1 MYKHPGV
8 YIEHVPSGALA
19 IEAASTSIACFIG
32 EVPRGP
38 IGAPVFITNRG
49 AFAQQFGEL
58 DDATSGIRDYGDVP
72 DYFGHAVN
80 AFYDNGGQQAYILR
94 VAGGNSPAHAKGAL
108 RDPDSAG
115 IKAFYLTAANEGSWG
130 NKLRANLKP
139 VDSSDLDLGYVLE
152 IGWDLV
158 EDGMVKEMI
167 VLESFSGVVTDKD
180 KSAYIPTVLAAQ
192 SELVTC
198 EHLELVAAG
207 ASSNFTALQ
216 GGSLQGLA
224 INDVKGKTLTMEI
237 NGTATTVAFNADLI
251 NIEVVQGP
259 KSVSYTHQEG
269 APAVD
274 TPIDGLERLAV
285 AFENA
290 LNAHEDIDGFNIYI
304 GDDQNLVLMPPAG
317 NPAAVTVTNDAGAQV
332 LGLGNGATVVE
343 MPAAEEAFFLL
354 GKDGNSAGTADFDTA
369 LATLRD
375 YRNISIIVMP
385 GKSWES
391 NNGGQDVLNK
401 AISHSEFMKNRV
413 VIVDSEQSVKLET
426 PKNVKD
432 QGFPNSTFSSLYY
445 PWVEVNNPHYDADTK
460 ANRPQTLKVP
470 PSGLAAGMWARI
482 DASRGVWKAP
492 AGLEATVRGVRGT
505 TELIGNDIQDQLNEW
520 GINCIRNIVG
530 PPVIWGAR
538 TLATKVKPD
547 QRYVPVRRTSAM
559 IGESLY
565 NALQAVVFEPNKHTL
580 WAILRAGANDF
591 MDGLYRA
598 GAFQG
603 EKASEAYYVR
613 CGLGQTMTQADI
625 DAGIVRL
632 VVGYAPLKPA
642 EFVVV
647 QLKQIVGQAG

>member
-32 EVPRGP
+32 DVPRGP
-38 IGAPVFITNRG
+38 IGEPVFITNRG

-58 DDATSGIRDYGDVP
+58 DDATSGIRDYGDAP

-80 AFYDNGGQQAYILR
+80 AFYDNGGQQAYIMR
-94 VAGGNSPAHAKGAL
+94 IAQGQSPAAATGAL

-115 IKAFYLTAANEGSWG
+115 AKAFYLTAANEGAWG
-130 NKLRANLKP
+130 NKLRVDLKP
-139 VDSSDLDLGYVLE
+139 VDAADLDLGYLLE
-152 IGWDLV
+152 IGWELMSDSGGV
-158 EDGMVKEMI
+158 ELI
-167 VLESFSGVVTDKD
+167 VLESFSGVVTDENR
-180 KSAYIPTVLAAQ
+180 SAYIPAVLAAQ
-192 SELVTC
+192 SKLVTC
-198 EHLELVAAG
+198 EHKDLAAAG
-207 ASSNFTALQ
+207 AGANFTALK
-216 GGSLQGLA
+216 GASLRTIS
-224 INDVKGKTLTMEI
+224 INDVKGITLTMDI
-237 NGTATTVAFNADLI
+237 NGTATTVEFNADLL
-251 NIEVVQGP
+251 NIEVKQGP
-259 KSVSYTHQEG
+259 KTANYTHQEG
-269 APAVD
+269 DPLVD
-274 TPIDGLERLAV
+274 TPIDGFARLAV
-285 AFENA
+285 ALEAA

-304 GDDQNLVLMPPAG
+304 GNDQNLVLMPPAG
-317 NPAAVTVTNDAGAQV
+317 NAASVTVTNDAAALV
-332 LGLGNGATVVE
+332 LGLGAGALAVE
-343 MPAAEEAFFLL
+343 MPANGTSYFLK
-354 GKDGNSAGTADFDTA
+354 GSDGAAVKAADFDDA
-369 LATLRD
+369 LTTLRD

-385 GKSWES
+385 GKTW
-391 NNGGQDVLNK
+391 QDADDGKNVLDK
-401 AISHSEFMKNRV
+401 AIAHSEFMKNRV
-413 VIVDSEQSVKLET
+413 VIVDSEPSATLRT
-426 PKNVKD
+426 PKDVKD
-432 QGFPNSTFSSLYY
+432 QGFPNSTFSALYY

-482 DASRGVWKAP
+482 DGSRGVWKAP

-520 GINCIRNIVG
+520 GVNCIRNIVG

-580 WAILRAGANDF
+580 WASLRAGATDF

-603 EKASEAYYVR
+603 EKASQAYYVH

-647 QLKQIVGQAG
+647 QLKQIVGQAS